1 MLEKATREA
10 LVANHVPPMVC
21 RWCRL
26 DAVHNP
32 RLRIT
37 FCPVHGL
44 ESPLDGRNAPNSRW
58 VRDHNIVR
66 GESPILSGG
75 SWAIPAG

>member
-1 MLEKATREA
+1 MLERATLEA
-10 LVANHVPPMVC
+10 LAANTPTPMIC

-26 DAVHNP
+26 EAVHNH

-44 ESPLDGRNAPNSRW
+44 ESPLDGRNAPNARW
-58 VRDHNIVR
+58 ARDHNIVR
-66 GESPILSGG
+66 TEAPLMTGG

>member
-1 MLEKATREA
+1 MIATATREA
-10 LVANHVPPMVC
+10 IADSIGRPMVC
-21 RWCRL
+21 RWCGTRAEL
-26 DAVHNP
+26 NR

-44 ESPLDGRNAPNSRW
+44 ESPLDPADLPTVRRLRVEVSREPLL
-58 VRDHNIVR
+58 VV
-66 GESPILSGG
+66 GGG